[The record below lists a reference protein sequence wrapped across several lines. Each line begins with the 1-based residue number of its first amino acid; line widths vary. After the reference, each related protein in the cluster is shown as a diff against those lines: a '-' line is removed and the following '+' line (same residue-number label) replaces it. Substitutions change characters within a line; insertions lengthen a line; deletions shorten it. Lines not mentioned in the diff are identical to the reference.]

1 MTEGPGAGGAEDADR
16 PGGSGSPRSAEP
28 TPAAGRRRLRL
39 TDPLVSRAAEDNPE
53 SWGDREPDPDPAA
66 RYARERPPHHGD

>member
-16 PGGSGSPRSAEP
+16 PAGSGPRSGPDP
-28 TPAAGRRRLRL
+28 TRAARRRLRL